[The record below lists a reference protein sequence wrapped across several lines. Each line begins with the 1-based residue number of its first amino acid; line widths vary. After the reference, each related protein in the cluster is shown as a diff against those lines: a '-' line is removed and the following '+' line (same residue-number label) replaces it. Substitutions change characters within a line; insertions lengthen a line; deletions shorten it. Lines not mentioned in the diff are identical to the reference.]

1 MSGEISCL
9 LTKGLVPFVER
20 TVGPEGVAALL
31 RTAGRPREYLT
42 AEYNWI
48 PLSLADQLI
57 RLVMKL
63 MGEPDQDRWAR
74 RFADDFMDWKPSR
87 EERSWVGAYTM
98 SLGSPR
104 AVYADTF
111 NIILQ
116 QGWARS
122 EIVSMGRRRAVYR
135 ATPNPGVTVPRWLCT
150 LARVV
155 HERYPTN
162 WELPRARVTEHR
174 CAARGV

>member
-104 AVYADTF
+104 AVYADSF

-122 EIVSMGRRRAVYR
+122 EIVSMGRRRARSIARRRTPASRYR
-135 ATPNPGVTVPRWLCT
+135 AGSAPWRASSTSDIP
-150 LARVV
+150 
-155 HERYPTN
+155 PTGSF
-162 WELPRARVTEHR
+162 RARV
-174 CAARGV
+174 